1 MKIKLSPN
9 ITQKLPGIEYIVI
22 LVKNID
28 NIRKTSNLSQML
40 RGRAVVAKN
49 ELRKAERKDLFNRV
63 AGPIEEDGTTLLESY
78 LLDARMKK
86 VQSSKEIES
95 TNNLLN
101 LMSLISLKFFLPM
114 HGFDMDQAETDY
126 EIDFYMP
133 KKGKKAPELD
143 FIPETRNIAMW
154 FPNLGGWSDEELD
167 SYLAEIDVWLDK
179 YFSTRITDVF
189 SIDVKT
195 AEKDL
200 EYESELEMERK
211 KQLEIEQREKEK
223 KEKSAVLQPT
233 EPKAGIIPDNTE
245 EMSGEKK
252 QSAEDIIKKL
262 LVEAVG
268 TEFPEVKN
276 VEPEGGLFQLIEVEV
291 PKDINN
297 GDLSTNIAMRLSKI
311 VGKKPQKLAAGLV
324 TSIQTSLAK
333 EDHNI
338 LEKVENVGPGFI
350 NFYLKEEYLKKELES
365 LLLEKEK
372 FGRVNIG
379 KGEKIMIEFGSLNM
393 AKPFG
398 AHHFMTT
405 VIGQTLVNLHKVT
418 GYDVLAGDFPGD
430 WGTQFGKL
438 MYAFKEWGDRET
450 IERDPM
456 KELLN
461 LYVKF
466 HEESEKEP
474 SLEDAARAE
483 FKALENGNEER
494 EKLWKWIVDISTK
507 DLEEIYKTMGVH
519 HDRHYPESKYNRAC
533 MEVLERGKKL
543 GVIEKG
549 EKDAYIVRLEEEGL
563 PPALVQKG
571 DGTTL
576 YITRDI
582 ASIEERLKNE
592 ADLKK
597 LIYVVD
603 VAQTLHF
610 KQLFAM
616 AARMHAADPDF
627 PICEFKHIPY
637 GRMSF
642 SEGGMST
649 RKGNIILGREL
660 IKEAHDRAEKIVN
673 EKMAA
678 NGGEISPVEKKN
690 LVHGIAIGAIKYTML
705 CQAPESDLVF
715 DWDKVISLDG
725 NSAPYLQYSLARAH
739 SIIRKLD
746 EKPVA
751 ATETPTLEKTEAQIN
766 MFSLEQ
772 EQKHELENRER
783 AAAEEGQRPFGLE
796 IEQEL
801 LKQLVQFP
809 EKVAAAAENYKPNIL
824 TNYLHQLAQTFNS
837 FYASVP
843 VLKTGREDLRTERIK
858 LVKGTIQVLTN
869 GLQVLGITTFKRM

>member
-1 MKIKLSPN
+1 MKIKISPN

-22 LVKNID
+22 LVKDID
-28 NIRKTSNLSQML
+28 NIRKISNLSQLL
-40 RGRAVVAKN
+40 RGSAVVAKN
-49 ELRKAERKDLFNRV
+49 ELRKAERKDLFNRI
-63 AGPIEEDGTTLLESY
+63 ADQIEEDGTTLLESY

-86 VQSSKEIES
+86 VQSSKDVES
-95 TNNLLN
+95 NNNLLN
-101 LMSLISLKFFLPM
+101 LISLISLKFFLPM
-114 HGFDMDQAETDY
+114 HGFDLDQSETDY
-126 EIDFYMP
+126 EIDFYKP

-143 FIPETRNIAMW
+143 FVPETRNIAMW

-167 SYLAEIDVWLDK
+167 SYLAEIDIWLDK
-179 YFSTRITDVF
+179 YFSARIADVF
-189 SIDVKT
+189 SIDAKNP
-195 AEKDL
+195 EKDL
-200 EYESELEMERK
+200 GYESELESEHK
-211 KQLEIEQREKEK
+211 KQLEIEQREREK
-223 KEKSAVLQPT
+223 KERPVVTQASEIKNS
-233 EPKAGIIPDNTE
+233 IIPANSD
-245 EMSGEKK
+245 EMMAGK
-252 QSAEDIIKKL
+252 QQNSEDTIKKL

-268 TEFPEVKN
+268 NEFPEVQN
-276 VEPEGGLFQLIEVEV
+276 VEPEGGLYQLIEVEV
-291 PKDINN
+291 PKDMKN

-311 VGKKPQKLAAGLV
+311 VGKKPHKLAAGIVERL
-324 TSIQTSLAK
+324 QEHLLK
-333 EDHNI
+333 EENNL
-338 LEKVENVGPGFI
+338 LEKVESVGPGFI
-350 NFYLKEEYLKKELES
+350 NFYLKEDYLKQKLDN
-365 LLLEKEK
+365 LLQEKEK

-405 VIGQTLVNLHKVT
+405 VIGQTLVNLHKVI
-418 GYDVLAGDFPGD
+418 GYNVLAGDFPGD

-438 MYAFKEWGDRET
+438 MYAFKHWGDRET
-450 IERDPM
+450 VERDPM

-474 SLEDAARAE
+474 SLEDSARAE
-483 FKALENGNEER
+483 FKALENGDEDS
-494 EKLWKWIVDISTK
+494 EKLWRWIVDVSTK

-533 MEVLERGKKL
+533 MDVLERGKKL

-582 ASIEERLKNE
+582 ASIEERLNTE

-597 LIYVVD
+597 LIYIVD

-616 AARMHAADPDF
+616 AARMHRADPDF

-673 EKMAA
+673 EKTAA
-678 NGGEISPVEKKN
+678 SGNEISPVEKKN

-705 CQAPESDLVF
+705 CQAPESDFVF

-739 SIIRKLD
+739 SIIRKL
-746 EKPVA
+746 EEMPA
-751 ATETPTLEKTEAQIN
+751 APAELPATDRTEAQIN
-766 MFSLEQ
+766 MFSLEE
-772 EQKHELENRER
+772 EQKHDQEHREQ
-783 AAAEEGQRPFGLE
+783 AAAEETQKPLGLPA
-796 IEQEL
+796 EQEL
-801 LKQLVQFP
+801 LKMLVQFP
-809 EKVAAAAENYKPNIL
+809 EKVAAAAQNYKPNML

-869 GLQVLGITTFKRM
+869 GLQVLGIATFKRM